1 MGMMMFIT
9 ICDTIHAR
17 TELVFQESG
26 GGGISPPP
34 SVQFKLY
41 QGEVLQYKPGASD
54 HQNRTRHGFESTHSE
69 NPQAPTQSE
78 RGMLDLGMARKGG
91 MVRAVRASDSIF
103 ERTTVGCRTLSGG
116 RRAAG
121 GGRRAAAP

>member
-1 MGMMMFIT
+1 M
-9 ICDTIHAR
+9 R
-17 TELVFQESG
+17 FQDSG
-26 GGGISPPP
+26 GVQILPPP

-78 RGMLDLGMARKGG
+78 RGSQPYPGDFFSVIAVMKG
-91 MVRAVRASDSIF
+91 
-103 ERTTVGCRTLSGG
+103 
-116 RRAAG
+116 
-121 GGRRAAAP
+121 